1 MTNIYSEWAG
11 SIRNLAL
18 SLTNTL
24 AVDNHLI
31 KSGHYNHGTAQA
43 HVAWSLPFMPWNFHA
58 PTVTNFY
65 DGNI

>member
-31 KSGHYNHGTAQA
+31 KSDHYNHGTAQA
-43 HVAWSLPFMPWNFHA
+43 HVA
-58 PTVTNFY
+58 
-65 DGNI
+65 